1 VLVLYDGAVGRVL
14 SGDEITERALVSSA
28 LNLGGGATESG
39 RAAPIAAEAGVGR

>member
-28 LNLGGGATESG
+28 LNLGSAN
-39 RAAPIAAEAGVGR
+39 PEAGTPSLAGAGAGR